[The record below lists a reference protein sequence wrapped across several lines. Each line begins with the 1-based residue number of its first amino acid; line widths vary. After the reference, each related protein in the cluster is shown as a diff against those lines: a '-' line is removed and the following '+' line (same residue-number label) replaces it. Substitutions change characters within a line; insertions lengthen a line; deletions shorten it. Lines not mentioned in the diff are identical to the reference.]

1 MGKNLQFRGRA
12 FGMAASLINCIMKQ
26 VSGTSYKSSGVFWLT
41 KALKIL
47 CLPLRTVKMTEK
59 MLNMLV

>member
-1 MGKNLQFRGRA
+1 
-12 FGMAASLINCIMKQ
+12 MAASLLNCIMKQ

-47 CLPLRTVKMTEK
+47 CLPPDTVKMTEK
-59 MLNMLV
+59 CLIC

>member
-1 MGKNLQFRGRA
+1 
-12 FGMAASLINCIMKQ
+12 MAASLINCIMKQ
-26 VSGTSYKSSGVFWLT
+26 VSGTNYKSSGVFWLT